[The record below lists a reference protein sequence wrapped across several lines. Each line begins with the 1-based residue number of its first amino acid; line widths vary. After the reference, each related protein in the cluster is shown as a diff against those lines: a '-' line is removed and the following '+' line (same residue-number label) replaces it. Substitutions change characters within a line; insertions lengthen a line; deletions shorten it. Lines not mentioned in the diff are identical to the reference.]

1 VTEREIEA
9 MAPIVVEHVG
19 LAGAPRPS
27 RGRRCSVPFQGYS
40 ESVPSCVKAVNADLV
55 NNSCSGIT
63 EELDIVVVVRPWIAA
78 RPEFLS

>member
-1 VTEREIEA
+1 
-9 MAPIVVEHVG
+9 VVE
-19 LAGAPRPS
+19 GAPFR
-27 RGRRCSVPFQGYS
+27 GYS
-40 ESVPSCVKAVNADLV
+40 ESVPSSVKAVIADLV